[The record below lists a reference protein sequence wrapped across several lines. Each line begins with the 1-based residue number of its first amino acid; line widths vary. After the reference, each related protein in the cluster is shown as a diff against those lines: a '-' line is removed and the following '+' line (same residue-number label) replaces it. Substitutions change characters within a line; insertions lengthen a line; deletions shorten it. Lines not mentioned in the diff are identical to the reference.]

1 MIKGKGI
8 PLAIAFLTGIIIIVA
23 FFIPHSPFGSFEE
36 VSLRW
41 YSIIAGF
48 TMLLGVDSLMRLHI
62 SKIKRKES
70 NWIYSIILL
79 AGFMLIVLFGVIS
92 TLRYGNAFMT
102 GSEFMYIYDN
112 MIIPLQSTMF
122 SLLAFFIASAAY
134 RAFRARNFDATLL
147 LITAIIVMLGRVPI
161 AEMISPK
168 IPLFTEWI
176 MSVPQMAAKRGI
188 IIGIALGGIG
198 VSLRI
203 ILGIERSYLS

>member
-8 PLAIAFLTGIIIIVA
+8 PLAICFFTGTIIIIA
-23 FFIPHSPFGSFEE
+23 FFIPHAPFGSFEE
-36 VSLRW
+36 ISLRW

-48 TMLLGVDSLMRLHI
+48 TMLLGVDSLLRLHTN
-62 SKIKRKES
+62 KIKRKE
-70 NWIYSIILL
+70 NHWQYSIVLL
-79 AGFMLIVLFGVIS
+79 FGFILIVIVGIIS
-92 TLRYGNAFMT
+92 TIRFGNAFLT
-102 GSEFMYIYDN
+102 GSEFMYMYDN

-147 LITAIIVMLGRVPI
+147 LITAIIVMFGRVPI
-161 AEMISPK
+161 SEMISPK
-168 IPLFTEWI
+168 IPIFTEWI

-188 IIGIALGGIG
+188 IIGIALGAIG